1 MNAKNA
7 VLPIVCTALA
17 ALYFLHPL
25 IQAARKNTVPVK
37 SAIINPVEK
46 NDIVQITLEA
56 ADGSKITI
64 VKAKNLWT
72 GHVNGLNAVFPCVT
86 AQVDSFIDKLTAIKK
101 TYRIPRA
108 SGETVFSENS
118 ADFVMS
124 WTLSGGKTKSVHIG
138 GRDFSET
145 MRFIQAENGAVSKIE
160 SGFDNYL
167 DISARFW
174 CDPYIIPRLWSG
186 GSAAAENIQR
196 ISFIADGKRIVL
208 KAGAKDFMPRI
219 ERLSALR
226 HGELVGSSPP
236 PAENPVLRID
246 AEFSNGEFISI
257 PFYRADD
264 GTYLL
269 QYDLR
274 EGSLHYCAVISRQT
288 FLKLLECKKE

>member
-25 IQAARKNTVPVK
+25 IQAARKNTLPVK

-46 NDIVQITLEA
+46 NDIVQIALES
-56 ADGSKITI
+56 ADGSKITL
-64 VKAKNLWT
+64 VKVKNLWT
-72 GHVNGLNAVFPCVT
+72 GHIEVLDAVFPCVT
-86 AQVDSFIDKLTAIKK
+86 VQVDSFIDELTAIKK
-101 TYRIPRA
+101 TYPVPRT

-124 WTLSGGKTKSVHIG
+124 WTLAGGKTKSVHIG

-160 SGFDNYL
+160 CGFDNYL
-167 DISARFW
+167 DTSARFW
-174 CDPYIIPRLWSG
+174 CDPYIIPRLWKS

-208 KAGAKDFMPRI
+208 KAGAKDFMPRF

-226 HGELVGSSPP
+226 HGELVGSLPP
-236 PAENPVLRID
+236 PAENLVLLID

-257 PFYRADD
+257 PVYRADD

-274 EGSLHYCAVISRQT
+274 GGSLHYCAVISGQT
-288 FLKLLECKKE
+288 FNRLTE

>member
-7 VLPIVCTALA
+7 LLPIVCTALA

-25 IQAARKNTVPVK
+25 IQAARKNTLPVK
-37 SAIINPVEK
+37 SAIINPAEK
-46 NDIVQITLEA
+46 NGIVQIALEK
-56 ADGSKITI
+56 ADGSKITL

-72 GHVNGLNAVFPCVT
+72 GHIDGLNAVFPCVT
-86 AQVDSFIDKLTAIKK
+86 AQVDSFIDELTAIKK
-101 TYRIPRA
+101 TYRIPRT

-160 SGFDNYL
+160 CGFDTYL
-167 DISARFW
+167 DTSTRFW

-208 KAGAKDFMPRI
+208 KAGANGFVPRH
-219 ERLSALR
+219 EQLSALR

-246 AEFSNGEFISI
+246 AEFSNGEFISV
-257 PFYRADD
+257 PVYRADD

-274 EGSLHYCAVISRQT
+274 GGSLHYCAVISGQT
-288 FLKLLECKKE
+288 FNRLTE

>member
-25 IQAARKNTVPVK
+25 IQAARKNTLPVK

-46 NDIVQITLEA
+46 NDIVQIALES
-56 ADGSKITI
+56 ADGSKITL
-64 VKAKNLWT
+64 VKVKNLWT
-72 GHVNGLNAVFPCVT
+72 GHIEVLDAVFPCVT
-86 AQVDSFIDKLTAIKK
+86 VQVDSFIDELTAIKK
-101 TYRIPRA
+101 TYPVPRT

-124 WTLSGGKTKSVHIG
+124 WTLAGGKTKSVHIG

-160 SGFDNYL
+160 CGFDNYL
-167 DISARFW
+167 DTSARFW
-174 CDPYIIPRLWSG
+174 CDPYIIPRLWKS

-208 KAGAKDFMPRI
+208 KAGAKDFMPRF

-226 HGELVGSSPP
+226 HGELVGSLPP
-236 PAENPVLRID
+236 PAENPVLLID

-257 PFYRADD
+257 PVYRADD

-288 FLKLLECKKE
+288 FNRLTE

>member
-7 VLPIVCTALA
+7 VLPIVCAVLA

-37 SAIINPVEK
+37 SAIINPAEK
-46 NDIVQITLEA
+46 NDIVQIALEA
-56 ADGSKITI
+56 ADGNKITI

-72 GHVNGLNAVFPCVT
+72 GHIDGLNAVFPCVT
-86 AQVDSFIDKLTAIKK
+86 VQVDSFIDELTAIKK
-101 TYRIPRA
+101 TYPVPRA

-118 ADFVMS
+118 SDFVMS
-124 WTLSGGKTKSVHIG
+124 WTLAGGKTKSVHIG
-138 GRDFSET
+138 GRDFSNT

-160 SGFDNYL
+160 SGFDVYL
-167 DISARFW
+167 DTNARFW

-186 GSAAAENIQR
+186 GSAAAENIQH

-208 KAGAKDFMPRI
+208 KAGANDFVPRL
-219 ERLSALR
+219 EQLLALR
-226 HGELVGSSPP
+226 HGELVGSLPP

-257 PFYRADD
+257 PVYRADD
-264 GTYLL
+264 GAYLL

-274 EGSLHYCAVISRQT
+274 GGTLHYCAVISGQT
-288 FLKLLECKKE
+288 FNRLTE

>member
-7 VLPIVCTALA
+7 LLPIICAVLA
-17 ALYFLHPL
+17 ALYFLHPV
-25 IQAARKNTVPVK
+25 IQAARKNTLPVK
-37 SAIINPVEK
+37 SAIINPAEK
-46 NDIVQITLEA
+46 NDIVQIALEA
-56 ADGSKITI
+56 ADGSKITL
-64 VKAKNLWT
+64 AKIENLWT
-72 GHVNGLNAVFPCVT
+72 GHIDGLHAVFPCVT
-86 AQVDSFIDKLTAIKK
+86 VQVDSFIDELTAIKK
-101 TYRIPRA
+101 TYSVPRA

-167 DISARFW
+167 DTSTRFW

-208 KAGAKDFMPRI
+208 KAGAKDFMPRL

-226 HGELVGSSPP
+226 HGELVGSLPP

-257 PFYRADD
+257 PVYRADD

-274 EGSLHYCAVISRQT
+274 EGSLHYCAVISGQT
-288 FLKLLECKKE
+288 FNRLTE

>member
-25 IQAARKNTVPVK
+25 IQAARKNTLPVK

-46 NDIVQITLEA
+46 NDIVQIALES
-56 ADGSKITI
+56 ADGSKITL
-64 VKAKNLWT
+64 VKVKNLWT
-72 GHVNGLNAVFPCVT
+72 GHIEVLDAVFPCVT
-86 AQVDSFIDKLTAIKK
+86 VQVDSFIDELTAIKK
-101 TYRIPRA
+101 TYPVPRT

-138 GRDFSET
+138 GRDFSNT

-160 SGFDNYL
+160 SGFDAYL
-167 DISARFW
+167 DTSARFW

-208 KAGAKDFMPRI
+208 KAGANGFMPRF

-246 AEFSNGEFISI
+246 AEFSNEFISI
-257 PFYRADD
+257 PVYRVDD

-274 EGSLHYCAVISRQT
+274 GGSLHYCAVISGQT
-288 FLKLLECKKE
+288 FNRLTE

>member
-25 IQAARKNTVPVK
+25 IQAARKNTLPVK

-46 NDIVQITLEA
+46 NDIVQIALES
-56 ADGSKITI
+56 ADGSKITL
-64 VKAKNLWT
+64 VKVKNLWT
-72 GHVNGLNAVFPCVT
+72 GHIEVLDAVFPCVT
-86 AQVDSFIDKLTAIKK
+86 VQVDSFIDELTAIKK
-101 TYRIPRA
+101 TYPVPRT

-138 GRDFSET
+138 GRDFSNT
-145 MRFIQAENGAVSKIE
+145 MRFIQSENGAVSKIE
-160 SGFDNYL
+160 CGFDAYL
-167 DISARFW
+167 DTSTRFW

-208 KAGAKDFMPRI
+208 KAGANGFMPRL
-219 ERLSALR
+219 EQLSALR
-226 HGELVGSSPP
+226 HGELVGSLPP
-236 PAENPVLRID
+236 PAENPVLRIE

-274 EGSLHYCAVISRQT
+274 EGTLQYGALISGQT
-288 FLKLLECKKE
+288 FNRLTE

>member
-1 MNAKNA
+1 MNLKNA
-7 VLPIVCTALA
+7 VLPIVCAVLA

-25 IQAARKNTVPVK
+25 IQAARKNTLPVK

-46 NDIVQITLEA
+46 NDIVQIALEA
-56 ADGSKITI
+56 ADGNKITL

-72 GHVNGLNAVFPCVT
+72 GYIEALDAIFPCVT
-86 AQVDSFIDKLTAIKK
+86 VQVDSFIDELTAIKK
-101 TYRIPRA
+101 TYPVPRA

-160 SGFDNYL
+160 SGFDTYL
-167 DISARFW
+167 DTNARFW

-208 KAGAKDFMPRI
+208 KAGAKDFMPRF

-226 HGELVGSSPP
+226 HGELVGSLPP
-236 PAENPVLRID
+236 PAENPALRIE

-257 PFYRADD
+257 PFYRVDD

-269 QYDLR
+269 QYNLR
-274 EGSLHYCAVISRQT
+274 GGSLHYCAVISGQT
-288 FLKLLECKKE
+288 FNRLTE

>member
-7 VLPIVCTALA
+7 VLPIVCTVLA

-25 IQAARKNTVPVK
+25 IQAARKNTLPVK
-37 SAIINPVEK
+37 SAIINPFEK
-46 NDIVQITLEA
+46 NDIVQIALEK
-56 ADGSKITI
+56 ADGSKITL
-64 VKAKNLWT
+64 AKIENLWT
-72 GHVNGLNAVFPCVT
+72 GHINGLNAVFPCVT
-86 AQVDSFIDKLTAIKK
+86 VQVDSFIDELTAIKK
-101 TYRIPRA
+101 TYRIPRT

-124 WTLSGGKTKSVHIG
+124 WTLAGGKTKSVHIG

-160 SGFDNYL
+160 CGFDNYL
-167 DISARFW
+167 DTSARFW

-208 KAGAKDFMPRI
+208 KAGAKDFMPRF
-219 ERLSALR
+219 EMLSALR

-236 PAENPVLRID
+236 PAENPVLLID

-257 PFYRADD
+257 PVYRADD

-274 EGSLHYCAVISRQT
+274 GGSLHYCAVISGQT
-288 FLKLLECKKE
+288 FNRLTE

>member
-25 IQAARKNTVPVK
+25 IQAARKNTLPVK
-37 SAIINPVEK
+37 SAIINPAEK
-46 NDIVQITLEA
+46 NDIVQIVLET
-56 ADGSKITI
+56 ADGSKITL
-64 VKAKNLWT
+64 AKIENLWT
-72 GHVNGLNAVFPCVT
+72 GQVDRLNAVFPCVT
-86 AQVDSFIDKLTAIKK
+86 VQVDSFIDELTAIKK
-101 TYRIPRA
+101 TYPVPRT
-108 SGETVFSENS
+108 SGETVFAENS

-124 WTLSGGKTKSVHIG
+124 WTLAGGKTKSVHIG

-160 SGFDNYL
+160 SGFDTYL

-174 CDPYIIPRLWSG
+174 CDPYIIPRLWKS

-208 KAGAKDFMPRI
+208 KAGAKDFMPRF

-226 HGELVGSSPP
+226 HGELVGSLPP
-236 PAENPVLRID
+236 PAENPALRIE

-257 PFYRADD
+257 PVYRADD

-288 FLKLLECKKE
+288 FNRLTE

>member
-7 VLPIVCTALA
+7 VLPIVCAALA

-25 IQAARKNTVPVK
+25 IQAARKNTLPVK

-46 NDIVQITLEA
+46 NDIVQIALES
-56 ADGSKITI
+56 ADGSKITL
-64 VKAKNLWT
+64 VKVKNLWT
-72 GHVNGLNAVFPCVT
+72 GHIEVLDAVFPCVT
-86 AQVDSFIDKLTAIKK
+86 VQVDSFIDELTAIKK
-101 TYRIPRA
+101 TYPVPRT

-124 WTLSGGKTKSVHIG
+124 WTLAGGKTKSVHIG

-160 SGFDNYL
+160 CGFDNYL
-167 DISARFW
+167 DTSARFW
-174 CDPYIIPRLWSG
+174 CDPYIIPRLWKS

-208 KAGAKDFMPRI
+208 KAGAKDFMPRF

-226 HGELVGSSPP
+226 HGELVGSLPP
-236 PAENPVLRID
+236 PAENLVLLID

-257 PFYRADD
+257 PVYRADD

-274 EGSLHYCAVISRQT
+274 GGSLHYCAVISGQT
-288 FLKLLECKKE
+288 FNRLTE

>member
-25 IQAARKNTVPVK
+25 IQAARKNTLPVK

-46 NDIVQITLEA
+46 NDIVQIALEA
-56 ADGSKITI
+56 ADGSKIMI

-72 GHVNGLNAVFPCVT
+72 GHINGLNAVFPCVT
-86 AQVDSFIDKLTAIKK
+86 AQVDSFIDELTAIKK
-101 TYRIPRA
+101 TYRIPRT
-108 SGETVFSENS
+108 SGETVFSES
-118 ADFVMS
+118 KADIIS
-124 WTLSGGKTKSVHIG
+124 WTLAGGKTKSVHIG

-167 DISARFW
+167 DTSTRFW

-208 KAGAKDFMPRI
+208 KAGAKDFMPRF

-226 HGELVGSSPP
+226 HGELVGSLPP
-236 PAENPVLRID
+236 PAENPALRIE

-257 PFYRADD
+257 PVYRADD
-264 GTYLL
+264 GAYLL

-274 EGSLHYCAVISRQT
+274 EGSLHYCAVISGQT
-288 FLKLLECKKE
+288 FNRLTE

>member
-25 IQAARKNTVPVK
+25 IQAARKNTLPVK
-37 SAIINPVEK
+37 SAIINPAEK
-46 NDIVQITLEA
+46 NDIVQIVLET
-56 ADGSKITI
+56 ADGSKITL
-64 VKAKNLWT
+64 AKIENLWT
-72 GHVNGLNAVFPCVT
+72 GHINGLNAVFPCVT
-86 AQVDSFIDKLTAIKK
+86 VQVDSFIDELTAIKK
-101 TYRIPRA
+101 TYPVPRA

-160 SGFDNYL
+160 SGFDVYL
-167 DISARFW
+167 DTSTRFW

-208 KAGAKDFMPRI
+208 KAGAKDFMPRF
-219 ERLSALR
+219 EQLLALR
-226 HGELVGSSPP
+226 HGELVGSLPP
-236 PAENPVLRID
+236 PAENLVLLID

-257 PFYRADD
+257 PFYRVDD
-264 GTYLL
+264 GAYLL

-274 EGSLHYCAVISRQT
+274 GGSLHYCAVISGQT
-288 FLKLLECKKE
+288 FLKILECKKE

>member
-25 IQAARKNTVPVK
+25 IQAARKNTLPVK

-46 NDIVQITLEA
+46 NDIVQIALEA
-56 ADGSKITI
+56 ADGSKITL
-64 VKAKNLWT
+64 AKIENLWT
-72 GHVNGLNAVFPCVT
+72 GHINGLNAVFPCVT
-86 AQVDSFIDKLTAIKK
+86 VQVDSFIDELTAIKK
-101 TYRIPRA
+101 IYPVPRA

-138 GRDFSET
+138 GRDFSNT

-160 SGFDNYL
+160 SGFDTYL
-167 DISARFW
+167 DTNARFW

-208 KAGAKDFMPRI
+208 KAGANGFMPRF
-219 ERLSALR
+219 EQLSALR
-226 HGELVGSSPP
+226 HGELVGPSPP
-236 PAENPVLRID
+236 PAENPVLRIE

-269 QYDLR
+269 QYNLR
-274 EGSLHYCAVISRQT
+274 GGSLHYCVVISGQT
-288 FLKLLECKKE
+288 FNRLTE

>member
-25 IQAARKNTVPVK
+25 IQAARKNTLPVK
-37 SAIINPVEK
+37 SAIINPAEK
-46 NDIVQITLEA
+46 NDIVQIALEK
-56 ADGSKITI
+56 ADGSKITL

-72 GHVNGLNAVFPCVT
+72 GHINGLNAVFPCVT
-86 AQVDSFIDKLTAIKK
+86 VQVDSFIDELTAIKK
-101 TYRIPRA
+101 TYRIPRT

-124 WTLSGGKTKSVHIG
+124 WTLAGGKTKSVHIG

-160 SGFDNYL
+160 CGFDNYL
-167 DISARFW
+167 DTSARFW
-174 CDPYIIPRLWSG
+174 CDPYIIPRLWKS

-208 KAGAKDFMPRI
+208 KAGAKDFMPRF
-219 ERLSALR
+219 EQVLALR
-226 HGELVGSSPP
+226 HGELVGSLPP

-246 AEFSNGEFISI
+246 AEFSNGEFISV
-257 PFYRADD
+257 PVYRADD

-269 QYDLR
+269 QYNLR
-274 EGSLHYCAVISRQT
+274 GGALHYCAVISGQT
-288 FLKLLECKKE
+288 FNRLTE

>member
-25 IQAARKNTVPVK
+25 IQAARKNTLPVK

-46 NDIVQITLEA
+46 NDIVQIALES
-56 ADGSKITI
+56 ADGSKITL
-64 VKAKNLWT
+64 VKVKNLWT
-72 GHVNGLNAVFPCVT
+72 GHIEVLDAVFPCVT
-86 AQVDSFIDKLTAIKK
+86 VQVDSFIDELTAIKK
-101 TYRIPRA
+101 TYPVPRT

-138 GRDFSET
+138 GRDFSNT

-160 SGFDNYL
+160 CGFDAYL
-167 DISARFW
+167 DTSTRFW

-208 KAGAKDFMPRI
+208 KAGANGFMPRF

-226 HGELVGSSPP
+226 HGELVGSLPP
-236 PAENPVLRID
+236 PAETPVLRIE
-246 AEFSNGEFISI
+246 AEFSNEFISV
-257 PFYRADD
+257 PVYRADD

-269 QYDLR
+269 QYNLR
-274 EGSLHYCAVISRQT
+274 GGSLHYCVVISGQT
-288 FLKLLECKKE
+288 FNRLTE

>member
-7 VLPIVCTALA
+7 VLPIICAVLA

-25 IQAARKNTVPVK
+25 IQAARKNTLPVK

-46 NDIVQITLEA
+46 NDIVQIALEA
-56 ADGSKITI
+56 ADGSKITL
-64 VKAKNLWT
+64 AKIGNLWT
-72 GHVNGLNAVFPCVT
+72 GHINGLNAIFPCVT
-86 AQVDSFIDKLTAIKK
+86 AQVDSFIDELTAIKK
-101 TYRIPRA
+101 TYRIPRT

-124 WTLSGGKTKSVHIG
+124 WTLAGGKTKSVHIG

-145 MRFIQAENGAVSKIE
+145 MRFIQSENGAVSKIE

-167 DISARFW
+167 DTSARFW

-208 KAGAKDFMPRI
+208 KAGAKDFMPRF
-219 ERLSALR
+219 EQVLALR
-226 HGELVGSSPP
+226 HGELVGSLPP

-246 AEFSNGEFISI
+246 AEFSNGEFISV
-257 PFYRADD
+257 PVYRADD

-269 QYDLR
+269 QYNLR
-274 EGSLHYCAVISRQT
+274 GGALHYCAVISGQT
-288 FLKLLECKKE
+288 FNRLTE

>member
-7 VLPIVCTALA
+7 VLPIVCTVLA

-37 SAIINPVEK
+37 SAIINPAEK
-46 NDIVQITLEA
+46 NDIVQIALEA
-56 ADGSKITI
+56 ADGSKITLA
-64 VKAKNLWT
+64 KAKNLWT
-72 GHVNGLNAVFPCVT
+72 GHINGLNAVFPCVPT
-86 AQVDSFIDKLTAIKK
+86 QVDSFIEELTAIKK
-101 TYRIPRA
+101 TYPVPRA
-108 SGETVFSENS
+108 SGETVFSAS
-118 ADFVMS
+118 KADVIS
-124 WTLSGGKTKSVHIG
+124 WTLAGGKTKSVHIG
-138 GRDFSET
+138 GRDFSNT

-160 SGFDNYL
+160 SGFDVYL
-167 DISARFW
+167 DTSTRFW

-208 KAGAKDFMPRI
+208 KAGAKDFMPRF
-219 ERLSALR
+219 EQLLALR
-226 HGELVGSSPP
+226 HGELVGSLPP
-236 PAENPVLRID
+236 PAENLVLLID

-264 GTYLL
+264 GAYLL

-274 EGSLHYCAVISRQT
+274 GGSLHYCAVISGQT
-288 FLKLLECKKE
+288 FLKILECKKE

>member
-7 VLPIVCTALA
+7 VLLIICTSLA
-17 ALYFLHPL
+17 ALYFLHPF

-37 SAIINPVEK
+37 SAIINPAEK
-46 NDIVQITLEA
+46 NDIVQIALEA
-56 ADGSKITI
+56 ADGNKITI

-72 GHVNGLNAVFPCVT
+72 GQVEELDAIFPCVPT
-86 AQVDSFIDKLTAIKK
+86 QVDSFIDELTAIKK
-101 TYRIPRA
+101 TYPVPRA

-138 GRDFSET
+138 GRDFSNT

-167 DISARFW
+167 DTSTRFW

-208 KAGAKDFMPRI
+208 KAGAKDFMPRF

-226 HGELVGSSPP
+226 HGELVGSLPP
-236 PAENPVLRID
+236 PAENPALRIE

-257 PFYRADD
+257 PVYRADD
-264 GTYLL
+264 GAYLL

-274 EGSLHYCAVISRQT
+274 EGSLHYCAVISGQT
-288 FLKLLECKKE
+288 FNRLTE

>member
-7 VLPIVCTALA
+7 VLPIICTSLA

-25 IQAARKNTVPVK
+25 IQAAWKNTVPVK
-37 SAIINPVEK
+37 SAIINPAEK
-46 NDIVQITLEA
+46 NDIVQIALEA
-56 ADGSKITI
+56 ADGSKITL

-72 GHVNGLNAVFPCVT
+72 GHINGLNAVFPCVT
-86 AQVDSFIDKLTAIKK
+86 VQVDSFIDELTAIKK
-101 TYRIPRA
+101 TCPVPRA

-160 SGFDNYL
+160 SGFDVYL
-167 DISARFW
+167 DTSTRFW

-186 GSAAAENIQR
+186 GSAAAENVQR

-208 KAGAKDFMPRI
+208 KAGANGFVPRL

-226 HGELVGSSPP
+226 HGELVGSLPL

-257 PFYRADD
+257 PVYRADD

-274 EGSLHYCAVISRQT
+274 GGSLHYCAVISGQT
-288 FLKLLECKKE
+288 FNRLTE

>member
-1 MNAKNA
+1 MNLKNA
-7 VLPIVCTALA
+7 VLPIVCAVLA

-25 IQAARKNTVPVK
+25 IQAARKNTLPVK

-46 NDIVQITLEA
+46 NDIVQIALEA
-56 ADGSKITI
+56 ADGSKITL
-64 VKAKNLWT
+64 AKIENLWT
-72 GHVNGLNAVFPCVT
+72 GHINGLNAVFPCVT
-86 AQVDSFIDKLTAIKK
+86 VQVDSFIDELTAIKK
-101 TYRIPRA
+101 TYRIPRT
-108 SGETVFSENS
+108 SGETVFSES
-118 ADFVMS
+118 KADIIS
-124 WTLSGGKTKSVHIG
+124 WTLAGGKTKSVHIG

-160 SGFDNYL
+160 SGFDAYL
-167 DISARFW
+167 DTSARFW

-208 KAGAKDFMPRI
+208 KAGANGFMPRF

-236 PAENPVLRID
+236 PAENPVLRIE

-257 PFYRADD
+257 PFYRVDD

-269 QYDLR
+269 QYNLR
-274 EGSLHYCAVISRQT
+274 GGSLHYCAVISGQT
-288 FLKLLECKKE
+288 FNRLTE

>member
-7 VLPIVCTALA
+7 VLPIICTSLA
-17 ALYFLHPL
+17 ALYFLHPF

-37 SAIINPVEK
+37 SAIINPAEK
-46 NDIVQITLEA
+46 NDIVQIALEA
-56 ADGSKITI
+56 ADGNKITI

-72 GHVNGLNAVFPCVT
+72 GHIDGLNAIFPCVT
-86 AQVDSFIDKLTAIKK
+86 AQVDSFIDELTAIKK
-101 TYRIPRA
+101 TYRIPRT

-124 WTLSGGKTKSVHIG
+124 WTLAGGKTKSVHIG
-138 GRDFSET
+138 GRDFSNT

-160 SGFDNYL
+160 SRFDVYL
-167 DISARFW
+167 DTNARFW

-208 KAGAKDFMPRI
+208 KAGANGFVPRF

-226 HGELVGSSPP
+226 HGELVGSLPP

-246 AEFSNGEFISI
+246 AEFSNGEFISV
-257 PFYRADD
+257 PVYRADD
-264 GTYLL
+264 GAYLL

-274 EGSLHYCAVISRQT
+274 GGALHYGAVISGQT
-288 FLKLLECKKE
+288 FNRLTE

>member
-7 VLPIVCTALA
+7 VLPIMCAVLA
-17 ALYFLHPL
+17 ALYFLHPF
-25 IQAARKNTVPVK
+25 IQAARKNTFPVK
-37 SAIINPVEK
+37 SAIINPAEK
-46 NDIVQITLEA
+46 NDIVQIVFET
-56 ADGSKITI
+56 ADGSKITL
-64 VKAKNLWT
+64 VKVKNLWT
-72 GHVNGLNAVFPCVT
+72 GHIEVLDAVFPCVT
-86 AQVDSFIDKLTAIKK
+86 VQVDSFIDELTAIKK
-101 TYRIPRA
+101 TYPVPRT

-138 GRDFSET
+138 GRDFSNT

-160 SGFDNYL
+160 CGFDAYL
-167 DISARFW
+167 DTSARFW

-208 KAGAKDFMPRI
+208 KAGANGFMPRF

-226 HGELVGSSPP
+226 HGELVGSLPP
-236 PAENPVLRID
+236 PAETPVLRID

-257 PFYRADD
+257 PVYRADD

-274 EGSLHYCAVISRQT
+274 EGSLHYCVVISRQT
-288 FLKLLECKKE
+288 FNRLTE

>member
-25 IQAARKNTVPVK
+25 IQAARKNTLPVK

-46 NDIVQITLEA
+46 NDIVQIALES
-56 ADGSKITI
+56 ADGSKITL
-64 VKAKNLWT
+64 VKVKNLWT
-72 GHVNGLNAVFPCVT
+72 GHIEVLDAVFPCVT
-86 AQVDSFIDKLTAIKK
+86 VQVDSFIDELTAIKK
-101 TYRIPRA
+101 TYPVPRT

-138 GRDFSET
+138 GRDFSNT

-160 SGFDNYL
+160 CGFDAYL
-167 DISARFW
+167 DTSARFW

-208 KAGAKDFMPRI
+208 KAGAKDFMPRF

-226 HGELVGSSPP
+226 HGELVGSLPP
-236 PAENPVLRID
+236 PAENPALRID

-257 PFYRADD
+257 PVYRADD

-274 EGSLHYCAVISRQT
+274 GGSLHYCAVISGQT
-288 FLKLLECKKE
+288 FNRLTE

>member
-25 IQAARKNTVPVK
+25 IQAARKNTLPVK

-46 NDIVQITLEA
+46 NDIVQIALEA
-56 ADGSKITI
+56 ADGSKIMI

-72 GHVNGLNAVFPCVT
+72 GHINGLNAVFPCVT
-86 AQVDSFIDKLTAIKK
+86 AQVDSFIDELTAIKK
-101 TYRIPRA
+101 TYRIPRT
-108 SGETVFSENS
+108 SGETVFSES
-118 ADFVMS
+118 KADIIS
-124 WTLSGGKTKSVHIG
+124 WTLAGGKTKSVHIG

-167 DISARFW
+167 DTSTRFW

-208 KAGAKDFMPRI
+208 KAGAKDFMPRF

-226 HGELVGSSPP
+226 HGELVGSLPP
-236 PAENPVLRID
+236 PAENLVLLID

-257 PFYRADD
+257 PFYRVDD
-264 GTYLL
+264 GAYLL

-274 EGSLHYCAVISRQT
+274 GGSLHYCAVISGQT
-288 FLKLLECKKE
+288 FLKILECKKE

>member
-7 VLPIVCTALA
+7 VLPIVCAVLA

-37 SAIINPVEK
+37 SAIINPAEK
-46 NDIVQITLEA
+46 NDIVQIALEA
-56 ADGSKITI
+56 ADGNKITI

-72 GHVNGLNAVFPCVT
+72 GHIDGLNAVFPCVT
-86 AQVDSFIDKLTAIKK
+86 AQVDSFIDELTAIKK
-101 TYRIPRA
+101 TYRIPRT

-138 GRDFSET
+138 GRDFSNT
-145 MRFIQAENGAVSKIE
+145 MRFIQAENGALSKIE
-160 SGFDNYL
+160 SGFDTYL
-167 DISARFW
+167 DTSARFW

-208 KAGAKDFMPRI
+208 KAGAKDFMPRF

-236 PAENPVLRID
+236 PAENPVLHIE

-257 PFYRADD
+257 PVYRADD

-274 EGSLHYCAVISRQT
+274 GGSLHYCAVISGQT
-288 FLKLLECKKE
+288 FNRLTE